1 MKAFGHK
8 VHQIDRDVLQENL
21 MERNGGRAM
30 EDLEGLP
37 HSLMAPL
44 CGTLQ
49 PALIGWKD
57 LTEKSQSGEF
67 EAPTKTHNHQKRTPN
82 LTQI

>member
-1 MKAFGHK
+1 M
-8 VHQIDRDVLQENL
+8 DRDVLQRKL

-37 HSLMAPL
+37 HSLMAL
-44 CGTLQ
+44 LDGTLY
-49 PALIGWKD
+49 PALTGWKD

-67 EAPTKTHNHQKRTPN
+67 EAPTETQKHQKRKPN
-82 LTQI
+82 LA